1 MEIGAIVTTREVDA
15 IRQRLR
21 KISTLSSD
29 RRIREQARLILY
41 AINQA
46 DRRAR
51 RHIKKTEPKLF

>member
-15 IRQRLR
+15 IRRRLR
-21 KISTLSSD
+21 KIGALSSD
-29 RRIREQARLILY
+29 RRIREQARLILC
-41 AINQA
+41 AIDQA